1 MIRIFFR
8 SFIYAFKGISIS
20 FAKERNLKVQL
31 GVAILTVG
39 AGFYCKITEAEWF
52 AIVAMIGLVLS
63 LEMINT
69 AIENLVNLVTL
80 EQNPLAGKIK
90 DVAAGAVLAASI
102 AAVVIGIIIFRK
114 YLI

>member
-1 MIRIFFR
+1 MKNFFR
-8 SFIYAFKGISIS
+8 SFVYAMKGISVS
-20 FAKERNLKVQL
+20 FGKERNLKIQL
-31 GVAILTVG
+31 GVAILAVG
-39 AGFYCKITEAEWF
+39 AGFYCNITDSEW
-52 AIVAMIGLVLS
+52 VAVILIIGLVLS

-90 DVAAGAVLAASI
+90 DIAAGAVLLASI
-102 AAVVIGIIIFRK
+102 VAVVIGIIIFRK